1 MTTIYW
7 AGDSTVK
14 QNTILTYPQTGIGQ
28 MFDRYI
34 KRYHVNIEN
43 HAENGRSTKQFMD
56 EGRLAVIYDRIHEG
70 DFLFIQFGHNDEKI
84 ADPARYTDPDTE
96 FCENLER
103 YVNAARNKKAT
114 PVFITPLCRRL
125 YAEKDEVYRHEAW
138 AASMRRMAEKLG
150 VALIDLTR
158 MSEELVAST
167 DMEEVRTQ
175 WYMHLPANTYAH
187 FPEGLSDDT
196 HLQPMG
202 AMRFGALIAQGL
214 YELGGEYR
222 ALLCDEYEDWR
233 KECK

>member
-1 MTTIYW
+1 MYRSYNR
-7 AGDSTVK
+7 GVYGNMSLGK
-14 QNTILTYPQTGIGQ
+14 ILIV
-28 MFDRYI
+28 DDDI
-34 KRYHVNIEN
+34 NI
-43 HAENGRSTKQFMD
+43 
-56 EGRLAVIYDRIHEG
+56 
-70 DFLFIQFGHNDEKI
+70 
-84 ADPARYTDPDTE
+84 
-96 FCENLER
+96 CEL
-103 YVNAARNKKAT
+103 
-114 PVFITPLCRRL
+114 LRL

-138 AASMRRMAEKLG
+138 AAAMRRMAEKLG

-202 AMRFGALIAQGL
+202 AMRFGALIAQRL